1 MTKQMKPKLTLLATV
16 EDQANSEFFALIK
29 YRDIYGG
36 VRRVQV
42 SLAELNDL
50 KAMKKLLT
58 NAGAYFSDDDEEN
71 LEALWAV
78 KTSADKAARWVLA
91 PALGWY
97 DDYQHFVRPKG
108 VIGSQPEGVKICPPR
123 KLGGV
128 VSSMRARGNHENW
141 VEHVAAPA
149 KYSSRMVLA
158 ICAAFAA
165 PLLKVVD
172 MGSFAIY
179 LTGASKM
186 GKTTVTLAV
195 GSVIGLGTEDDLP
208 NFRTTDA
215 AFGELPRDFN
225 DSVMPLN
232 EFGLLKGTANERR
245 QRQRE
250 LTYGFAEGRG
260 TTYSRLVPVENSG
273 KNAKWS
279 SIIIANGEETSD
291 ELAMHAG
298 EIRMAGE
305 TVRWIDLPGAKVG
318 CPDVFDRAP
327 SFNSPAKRS
336 AWFAKQCAA
345 IRAGCRRYHGMAHWH
360 FIKRVIGQRQTIRGE
375 LVALRDSFVKL
386 VTKDETDHVVQ
397 HLARNFGHIYAAGI
411 QAVRFGTVPWSEDL
425 VLECVR
431 RCYRDAR
438 REIKS
443 EADLLRGA
451 LRRLRVR
458 AADRTIVLTAD
469 QTMPRRL
476 GRADGY
482 RGKGHRSNRITV
494 RADAFKAWFDDP
506 RQPKLVLEW
515 LRSQHC
521 LPSRPKPSK
530 RGQGIVWAESQPQW
544 PDGTRRRSV
553 VIDVKA
559 DLFKGLENVLPTRP
573 TR

>member
-1 MTKQMKPKLTLLATV
+1 MLRQLKCDLRLLATA
-16 EDQANSEFFALIK
+16 EDKASGEFFGVIE
-29 YRDIYGG
+29 YRDICGG
-36 VRRVQV
+36 VRGVRV
-42 SLAELNDL
+42 SLAELNEL
-50 KAMKKLLT
+50 KAMKKLLA
-58 NAGAYFSDDDEEN
+58 NAGAYFSEDDEEN

-78 KTSADKAARWVLA
+78 KKSAEKTERWVLA

-97 DDYQHFVRPKG
+97 DDYRHFVRPRG
-108 VIGSQPEGVKICPPR
+108 VIGSQPNDVKICPPR
-123 KLGGV
+123 KMGEH
-128 VSSMRARGNHENW
+128 VSLIRTRGTHKKW
-141 VEHVAAPA
+141 IEHVAGPA

-172 MGSFAIY
+172 MTSFAIF

-186 GKTTVTLAV
+186 GKSTVTLAA

-250 LTYGFAEGRG
+250 LAYGFAEGRG
-260 TTYSRLVPVENSG
+260 TTYSRFVPVEKSVKNS
-273 KNAKWS
+273 KWS

-298 EIRMAGE
+298 EIRMGGE
-305 TVRWIDLPGAKVG
+305 TVRWIDLPAAKLG

-327 SFNSPAKRS
+327 SFKSPAKRS
-336 AWFAKQCAA
+336 AWYAKQCAA
-345 IRAGCRRYHGMAHWH
+345 VRDGCTRYHGKAHRH
-360 FIKRVIGQRQTIRGE
+360 FIRRVIKRRRTIRGE
-375 LVALRDSFVKL
+375 LIALRDSFVKL
-386 VTKDETDHVVQ
+386 VTKNETDHVIQ
-397 HLARNFGHIYAAGI
+397 HLAKNFGIVYAAGVL
-411 QAVRFGTVPWSEDL
+411 AVRFGTVPWSEDL
-425 VLECVR
+425 VLEGIR

-438 REIKS
+438 REIKT
-443 EADLLRGA
+443 EADLLRRA
-451 LRRLRVR
+451 LRRLSRRV
-458 AADRTIVLTAD
+458 ADRTIVMPAD
-469 QTMPRRL
+469 QSMPKRL

-482 RGKGHRSNRITV
+482 RGQGLACNRITV
-494 RADAFKAWFDDP
+494 RAEAFKDWFDDP
-506 RQPKLVLEW
+506 RQPKLVLE
-515 LRSQHC
+515 LLSSKHC
-521 LPSRPKPSK
+521 LPNRPKPPK
-530 RGQGIVWAESQPQW
+530 GGRGIVWAESQPQW

-559 DLFKGLENVLPTRP
+559 DLFKGLES
-573 TR
+573 

>member
-1 MTKQMKPKLTLLATV
+1 VNTNTNTHEIQMKLTVVATA
-16 EDQANSEFFALIK
+16 EDRASGEFFAVIK

-42 SLAELNDL
+42 SLAELNDT
-50 KAMKKLLT
+50 KALKKLLA
-58 NAGAYFSDDDEEN
+58 NAGAYFSEDDEEN
-71 LEALWAV
+71 LEALWAL
-78 KTSADKAARWVLA
+78 KKSAEKAKRWVLA

-108 VIGSQPEGVKICPPR
+108 VIGSQPDDIKICPPR
-123 KLGGV
+123 KPGTH
-128 VSSMRARGNHENW
+128 VSSLRTRGTHKKW
-141 VEHVAAPA
+141 VKHVAGPA
-149 KYSSRMVLA
+149 RYSSRMVLA
-158 ICAAFAA
+158 ISAAFAA
-165 PLLKVVD
+165 PLLRLVD
-172 MGSFAIY
+172 KSSFAVF

-186 GKTTVTLAV
+186 GKSTVTLAA
-195 GSVIGLGTEDDLP
+195 GSVIGLATEDDLP

-250 LTYGFAEGRG
+250 LAYGFAEGRG
-260 TTYSRLVPVENSG
+260 TTYSRFVPVEKSG
-273 KNAKWS
+273 KNSKWA

-305 TVRWIDLPGAKVG
+305 TVRWIDLPATKRG

-327 SFNSPAKRS
+327 DFDSAARRS
-336 AWFAKQCAA
+336 AWFAEQCAA
-345 IRAGCRRYHGMAHWH
+345 IRAGCRRDHGMAHWH
-360 FIKRVIGQRQTIRGE
+360 FVKRVIGQRQTICGE
-375 LVALRDSFVKL
+375 LVALRDTFAKQ
-386 VTKDETDHVVQ
+386 VTQGESDHVVQ
-397 HLARNFGHIYAAGI
+397 HLAKNFGHIYAAGI

-438 REIKS
+438 REIKT

-451 LRRLRVR
+451 LRRLGVR
-458 AADRTIVLTAD
+458 AANRTVVLTAG
-469 QTMPRRL
+469 QTMPRL
-476 GRADGY
+476 FGRADGY
-482 RGKGHRSNRITV
+482 RRKGLGCNRITV
-494 RADAFKAWFDDP
+494 RAEAFKAWFDDP
-506 RQPKLVLEW
+506 RQPRLLLEW
-515 LRSQHC
+515 LRSQRC
-521 LPSRPKPSK
+521 LPTRPKPAK

-553 VIDVKA
+553 VIDVK
-559 DLFKGLENVLPTRP
+559 DELFKSLES
-573 TR
+573 